1 MIGGLHEP
9 LQRLGHG
16 NVEWAGM
23 SAITATRL
31 TELIPL
37 GANPGALGAA
47 TFIPTFLPISPPL
60 VVVLHGST
68 QSAEDY
74 DKGTG
79 WSTLAEQLGIVLLFP
94 EQRIANNATRGFNW
108 FDRNDTQRDIGEPV
122 SIRDL
127 IEQVVRQHSID
138 RARIFITGM
147 SAGGAMTSVMLAA
160 YPDVFAGGAIIAG
173 LPFDSAANLWEAV
186 LLMKGYGCPSATHSH
201 SLTRMIAD
209 ADLKWPSIS
218 VWHGSSD
225 AVVDVSNA
233 ALIVRQWR
241 NLHHLAA
248 MPTREHLVD
257 GHLRK
262 VWCDPTGLELIE
274 EFIIEGMGHGAP
286 LDTTG
291 VHAIGVT
298 GRYMLEVGISS
309 TRRIAEFWRL
319 TGDGDDRITISAAT
333 TTLVAKQGR
342 PGGDRWADHQDACG
356 G

>member
-1 MIGGLHEP
+1 
-9 LQRLGHG
+9 
-16 NVEWAGM
+16 VT
-23 SAITATRL
+23 AIAATRL
-31 TELIPL
+31 TELTPL

-47 TFIPTFLPISPPL
+47 TYIPTFSTIAPPL

-74 DKGTG
+74 DNGTG

-94 EQRIANNATRGFNW
+94 EQKSANNATRGFNW
-108 FDRNDTQRDIGEPV
+108 YERNDTQRGIGEPV

-127 IEQVVRQHSID
+127 IEQVVKQHSID

-173 LPFDSAANLWEAV
+173 LPFDSAANFWEAV
-186 LLMKGYGCPSATHSH
+186 LLMKGYGCPSAAYSH
-201 SLTRMIAD
+201 SLMRNIAP
-209 ADLKWPSIS
+209 ADVKWPSIS
-218 VWHGSSD
+218 VWHGRSD

-233 ALIVRQWR
+233 ALIVRQWQ
-241 NLHHLAA
+241 NLHHLTAK
-248 MPTREHLVD
+248 PTREHLVD

-286 LDTTG
+286 LDTLG
-291 VHAIGVT
+291 VQALGVT

-319 TGDGDDRITISAAT
+319 NGDNDDRITISAGT
-333 TTLVAKQGR
+333 
-342 PGGDRWADHQDACG
+342 
-356 G
+356 